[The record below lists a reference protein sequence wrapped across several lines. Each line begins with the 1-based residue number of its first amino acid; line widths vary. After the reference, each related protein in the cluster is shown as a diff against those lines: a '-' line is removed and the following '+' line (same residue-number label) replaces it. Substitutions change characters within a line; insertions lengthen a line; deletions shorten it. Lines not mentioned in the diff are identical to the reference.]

1 LNLKYDLK
9 NEIYEKYQTLD
20 MEFYRKNQTGDL
32 MNRISE
38 DVGRVRMYIGPAL
51 MYTVNLIVT
60 CSITIYAMFQTNAML
75 TWYTL
80 IPLPIL
86 SITIFYVNNL
96 IEKRSD
102 AIQSKLSDLTSFV
115 QQSFSG
121 IRVIKSFG
129 IEKQFEED
137 LLSKAVTHLV
147 MLTL

>member
-1 LNLKYDLK
+1 MYFMRQTLVVMSRLIEYDLK

-115 QQSFSG
+115 QQSFQAF
-121 IRVIKSFG
+121 V
-129 IEKQFEED
+129 
-137 LLSKAVTHLV
+137 
-147 MLTL
+147 